1 MIPKNSLPWLYRP
14 DHHQGTMDSKSL
26 GHGYVASW
34 ERGILLVVRTGEHF
48 RVQFRRKS
56 WIDRG
61 LWLNRYHERVPT
73 DVCFHVYLF
82 LTSKY
87 EDDQPVQVLVSMSTF
102 RISPPATRTRPSSG
116 SRLSAFWQRSS
127 RNSWAWA
134 QDKSSY
140 GWWMVINMGWVMF

>member
-102 RISPPATRTRPSSG
+102 RISPPRHAHEAKQWQQALSILAEVEQEQLSLGTRQIQ
-116 SRLSAFWQRSS
+116 L
-127 RNSWAWA
+127 
-134 QDKSSY
+134 
-140 GWWMVINMGWVMF
+140 WVMNGD

>member
-102 RISPPATRTRPSSG
+102 RISPPRPRARGQAVAAGSQHSG
-116 SRLSAFWQRSS
+116 RGRAGTAEPGHKTNPVMGDEWWLI
-127 RNSWAWA
+127 WAE
-134 QDKSSY
+134 
-140 GWWMVINMGWVMF
+140 

>member
-1 MIPKNSLPWLYRP
+1 MLLGNDSKELIAMIVSSGSPPR
-14 DHHQGTMDSKSL
+14 DHGFYKSL

-34 ERGILLVVRTGEHF
+34 EPGILLVVRTGEHF

-102 RISPPATRTRPSSG
+102 RISPPRHAHEAKQWQQALSILAEVEQEQLSLGTRQIQ
-116 SRLSAFWQRSS
+116 L
-127 RNSWAWA
+127 
-134 QDKSSY
+134 
-140 GWWMVINMGWVMF
+140 WVMNGD